1 MNRNLRAR
9 DIMSEGVQCIRED
22 QSLVEA
28 SRMMRD
34 LNVGCLPICGADER
48 LQGLITDRDIVIKC
62 CAEGMDPSRMRAGE
76 LSGTLHWI
84 DAEANAQEAVDTM
97 EIHQIK
103 RLPVIDVAERPP
115 PRRHDHRGQPGE
127 EPLRRGHRR
136 IRRSRLRRQLTG
148 QEHGPWA
155 PSP

>member
-34 LNVGCLPICGADER
+34 LKVGCLPICGADER
-48 LQGLITDRDIVIKC
+48 LQGLITDRDIVVKC

-103 RLPVIDVAERPP
+103 RLPVIDVA
-115 PRRHDHRGQPGE
+115 G
-127 EPLRRGHRR
+127 GHRLVGMITEANLAKNLSDEDIAEFAVR
-136 IRRSRLRRQLTG
+136 VY
-148 QEHGPWA
+148 A
-155 PSP
+155 AN